1 MSTILDL
8 THVPTLDLHCFAYE
22 NHPLKPEHLYG
33 LFALGGI
40 IVGSVP
46 EDQLLP
52 HKARL
57 AESAVTYRTFIKTW
71 ASFLGSEAT
80 TESTIAA
87 RNASDFGDYTRSLF
101 ENVNLKTIIVDN
113 ATNTMEQTDKFG
125 RTFPGE
131 YRKTFRLETLVRD
144 LLKTEKTFEKL
155 VAKFDSTIEAAV
167 KKHGCTSFKTVIAY
181 RTGLD
186 VGIVSEADAKAD
198 FATRESDVRWFG
210 PYAKKLRDFLLR
222 RAMIKSIPWG
232 TPVLIHTG
240 LGDTDIVAAKC
251 NPANLTDLL
260 KDPEVMPAKIVLIH
274 GGFPYTLEAGWLANV
289 LPNVYIELSCGVVP
303 YMEPAV
309 GVRRYSD
316 LLQWVP
322 LTKLIFG
329 SDAGDYPEF
338 HWYYARYAKQKM
350 GAALGE
356 LVDNG
361 IFTEAEAMQEAENIF
376 YNNAKALLGI

>member
-8 THVPTLDLHCFAYE
+8 TNVPVLDLHCFEY
-22 NHPLKPEHLYG
+22 NHTPLKPADLYG

-40 IVGSVP
+40 IVGSIP

-57 AESAVTYRTFIKTW
+57 AENTVTYRTFLKTW
-71 ASFLGSEAT
+71 SRFLGCEAT
-80 TESTIAA
+80 TESAIAA
-87 RNASDFGDYTRSLF
+87 RNNSDFEDYTRSLF
-101 ENVNLKTIIVDN
+101 KDVNLETIIVDN
-113 ATNTMEQTDKFG
+113 ATNTMEQTDEFG
-125 RTFPGE
+125 RSFPGT

-144 LLKTEKTFEKL
+144 LLGSETSFDNL
-155 VAKFDSTIEAAV
+155 VAKFDSSIENAV

-186 VGIVSEADAKAD
+186 IEIVTEDAAKTAFD
-198 FATRESDVRWFG
+198 DRNSDVRWFG
-210 PYAKKLRDFLLR
+210 PYAKGLRDFLIR

-240 LGDTDIVAAKC
+240 LGDTDIVASKC

-289 LPNVYIELSCGVVP
+289 LPNVYLELSCGVVP
-303 YMEPAV
+303 YMEPAI

-322 LTKLIFG
+322 LPKLIFG

-338 HWYYARYAKQKM
+338 HWYYAFYAKQKM
-350 GAALGE
+350 AVALGK
-356 LVDNG
+356 LVDEE
-361 IFTEAEAMQEAENIF
+361 IFTEQEALKEARNIF
-376 YNNAKALLGI
+376 YNNASTLLNL